1 MYELIDELLSRREKL
16 KLGGGEDK
24 IAKLHA
30 KGMLTARE
38 RVEALCDYGTFQETN
53 LFVKHRCS
61 GFDMKNKDVPAEG
74 VVTGYG
80 LVEGRPVYIGSQDFT
95 ALAGTVGEEGARKV
109 CEVMDGA
116 MKAGVPFI
124 FINDSGGAR
133 IQEGV
138 DALSGYGQIF
148 YRNVLMSGLVPQ
160 ISVIAGPCAGG
171 AAYSPALTDFII
183 LVREQGQMYI
193 TGPKIIK
200 EIIGEDISAE
210 ELGGADSHAER
221 SGVIHFEADSG
232 EQAMSIARKLLSFLP
247 SNNTEEPPIKYSDR
261 KEVLEPDPL
270 LNDIIP
276 DNPRQPYDMRNI
288 ILRVLDREDFLE
300 VRARFAPNIIVGFGR
315 INGRTVGVVANQP
328 MVKGGVLDI
337 NSSDKAAGFIRFC
350 DAFNVPVVTFV
361 DVPGFLPGKEQEFGG
376 IIRHGAKMIF
386 AYSASTIPKITIIV
400 RKAYGGAYLAMC
412 GREMG
417 ADRVAAWPSAE
428 IAVMGAEGAVTL
440 LYSKQLKE
448 SPDRKKEFAELTEQY
463 KKQFSSPY
471 TAAARGYINN
481 IIEPAETKSYI
492 AVNLE
497 LLASKRENRPMKK
510 HGLMPL

>member
-1 MYELIDELLSRREKL
+1 MYEKIDELLARREKL
-16 KLGGGEDK
+16 KLGGGSDK

-38 RVEALCDYGTFQETN
+38 RVDALCDYGSFQETN
-53 LFVKHRCS
+53 LFVEHRCS
-61 GFDMKNKDVPAEG
+61 NFGMQDKVVPAEG
-74 VVTGYG
+74 VITGYG
-80 LVEGRPVYIGSQDFT
+80 LVDGRPVYIGSQDFT

-116 MKAGVPFI
+116 MKAGVPFV

-138 DALSGYGQIF
+138 DALAGYGRIF

-210 ELGGADSHAER
+210 ELGGADSHAEH

-232 EQAMSIARKLLSFLP
+232 EHAMAIARKLLSFLP
-247 SNNTEEPPIKYSDR
+247 SNNTEEPPIRYADR
-261 KEVLEPDPL
+261 KEVLEPDL
-270 LNDIIP
+270 VLNSIIP
-276 DNPRQPYDMRNI
+276 DNPREPYNMRNV

-300 VRARFAPNIIVGFGR
+300 VRARYAPNIIVGFGR

-328 MVKGGVLDI
+328 MVKGGALDI

-361 DVPGFLPGKEQEFGG
+361 DVPGFFPGKEQEFGG

-417 ADRVAAWPSAE
+417 ADRVAAWPTAE

-440 LYSKQLKE
+440 LYSKQLKDAQ
-448 SPDRKKEFAELTEQY
+448 DRKKEFASLVNGY
-463 KKQFSSPY
+463 KEQFSSPY
-471 TAAARGYINN
+471 TAAARGYIHS
-481 IIEPAETKSYI
+481 ILEPSETKSYI